1 MKRTLNR
8 LDSTQRKIATTI
20 GTLETG
26 LFRKRPAEN
35 EWSIA
40 EVIHHLRLVE
50 ERVLSDLNASVQRP
64 QGKVGMLKKL
74 VPMRIVSLRFYRVKA
89 PKAVQPGNPPPK
101 EDVIRNYND
110 TRARLKQFC
119 AEHGRARL
127 RQISFRHPI
136 LGNLDGVAAISMV
149 AFHEQR
155 HYKQIR
161 EILKKLS
168 ANSGQPTANSKQQTN

>member
-101 EDVIRNYND
+101 
-110 TRARLKQFC
+110 
-119 AEHGRARL
+119 GRARL

-168 ANSGQPTANSKQQTN
+168 ANSRQPTNSKQQTN

>member
-8 LDSTQRKIATTI
+8 LDSTQRKIATAI
-20 GTLETG
+20 DPLESV

-50 ERVLSDLNASVQRP
+50 DRVLSDLNASVQRP
-64 QGKVGMLKKL
+64 RAKVGVLKKL

-119 AEHGRARL
+119 AEQGRARL
-127 RQISFRHPI
+127 RQISFRHPF

-168 ANSGQPTANSKQQTN
+168 VHSQQQTVNSKQ

>member
-1 MKRTLNR
+1 
-8 LDSTQRKIATTI
+8 
-20 GTLETG
+20 
-26 LFRKRPAEN
+26 
-35 EWSIA
+35 
-40 EVIHHLRLVE
+40 
-50 ERVLSDLNASVQRP
+50 
-64 QGKVGMLKKL
+64 
-74 VPMRIVSLRFYRVKA
+74 MRIVSLRFYRVKA

-119 AEHGRARL
+119 AEQGRARL
-127 RQISFRHPI
+127 RQISFRHPF

-168 ANSGQPTANSKQQTN
+168 VHSKQPTANSKQ

>member
-168 ANSGQPTANSKQQTN
+168 ANSRQPTNSKQQTN